1 MRKLSSFVC
10 PKNNLSLTG
19 TYYCQR
25 SSPSSF
31 TDEYNLPPSS
41 LDYKSFSFETDIAY
55 ESRFYTLV
63 TPPDASVQLTST
75 RSYTASPTSN
85 TCRKPDRFEF
95 EPAISGTV
103 IPNTLSSSLN
113 YKSFSF
119 ETDIA
124 YESRFYTLVTP
135 PDASVQ
141 LTSTRSY
148 TASPTSNTCRKPD
161 RFEFEP
167 AISGTVIPNTLSSDD
182 SNPSWADECIP
193 VSTSSLEWP
202 IPAPDVNC
210 QAKQRPNPSLPGQ
223 P

>member
-31 TDEYNLPPSS
+31 TEEYNLPPSS

-75 RSYTASPTSN
+75 RSYTASP
-85 TCRKPDRFEF
+85 
-95 EPAISGTV
+95 A
-103 IPNTLSSSLN
+103 
-113 YKSFSF
+113 
-119 ETDIA
+119 
-124 YESRFYTLVTP
+124 
-135 PDASVQ
+135 
-141 LTSTRSY
+141 
-148 TASPTSNTCRKPD
+148 SNTCRKPD

-193 VSTSSLEWP
+193 VSTFSLEWP

-210 QAKQRPNPSLPGQ
+210 QAKQRPNPSLPSQ